1 MSRADYIKQQFERIA
16 TPNLRHVAGVLQ
28 IKGDCG
34 GKTNWINISADDL
47 TAIQAILEKSTGTNS

>member
-1 MSRADYIKQQFERIA
+1 MSRADYIKEQFERIV
-16 TPNLRHVAGVLQ
+16 TPSLHHVAGTLQ

-47 TAIQAILEKSTGTNS
+47 REIQAILERSTGTNS

>member
-1 MSRADYIKQQFERIA
+1 MIRRDYIREQFERIA

-34 GKTNWINISADDL
+34 GKTNWINISTDDL
-47 TAIQAILEKSTGTNS
+47 KAIQAILERSTGTNS